1 MVHFYEFELT
11 VGDVLQVGEMTVT
24 VMDIENGEV
33 TFRVDD
39 GASYSEEALSE
50 SVDRNSNL
58 LPR

>member
-11 VGDVLQVGEMTVT
+11 VGDVLQLGELTVT

-39 GASYSEEALSE
+39 GESYSEETLSE